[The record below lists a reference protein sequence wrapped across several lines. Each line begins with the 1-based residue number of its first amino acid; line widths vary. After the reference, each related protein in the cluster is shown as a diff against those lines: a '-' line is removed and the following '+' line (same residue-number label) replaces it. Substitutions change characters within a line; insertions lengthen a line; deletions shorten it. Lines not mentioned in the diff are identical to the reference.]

1 MWQLLFEIIPKPV
14 VLALLGYGALNW
26 FVTGPLIAERI
37 TMQTYYLA
45 CLSGKRSQVLP
56 ETMPAEEMLDELQ
69 RSPLF
74 QNPAMKSLG
83 LDRYLDFA
91 KRQRQVERRAAIAT
105 RMKPADQCRC
115 LIDKA
120 IEQSQVSWALY
131 AASFRLIARPQVQRF
146 EGVMTGVE
154 KEGLCHG

>member
-1 MWQLLFEIIPKPV
+1 MWQLLFDIIPKPV
-14 VLALLGYGALNW
+14 VLALLGYGAASW

-37 TMQTYYLA
+37 TMQSYYPA
-45 CLSGKRSQVLP
+45 CLAGKRAETLP
-56 ETMPAEEMLDELQ
+56 GKMPAEEILDELQ

-83 LDRYLDFA
+83 LDRYLDLA
-91 KRQRQVERRAAIAT
+91 RRQRQMEQHAAQALL
-105 RMKPADQCRC
+105 MNPADQCRC

-120 IEQSQVSWALY
+120 IEQSQASWALY
-131 AASFRLIARPQVQRF
+131 AATLRLIARPQVQRF
-146 EGVMTGVE
+146 EGVMAAIE

>member
-14 VLALLGYGALNW
+14 VLALLGYGAISW

-37 TMQTYYLA
+37 TLQAYYPA
-45 CLSGKRSQVLP
+45 CLSGTRAEALP

-83 LDRYLDFA
+83 LDRYLDLA
-91 KRQRQVERRAAIAT
+91 RRQRQVERRAAIAT

-120 IEQSQVSWALY
+120 IDQSQASWALY
-131 AASFRLIARPQVQRF
+131 AATLRLIARSQVQRF
-146 EGVMTGVE
+146 EGVMAGVE